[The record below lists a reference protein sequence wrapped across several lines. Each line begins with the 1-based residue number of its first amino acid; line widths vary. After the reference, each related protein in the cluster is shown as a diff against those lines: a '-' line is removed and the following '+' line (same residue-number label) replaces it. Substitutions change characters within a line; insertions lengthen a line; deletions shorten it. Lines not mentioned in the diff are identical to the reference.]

1 MARLLWLVIVV
12 LIALWVIGLVAKI
25 GGGFIH
31 ILLVVAGI
39 IFILQ
44 LLTGRRSV

>member
-12 LIALWVIGLVAKI
+12 LIALWVIGLVMKI

-31 ILLVVAGI
+31 ILLIIAGI

-44 LLTGRRSV
+44 LLTGRRSL

>member
-1 MARLLWLVIVV
+1 MARLLWLIIVV
-12 LIALWVIGLVAKI
+12 LIALWLVGLVMKI

-44 LLTGRRSV
+44 LLTGRRSI

>member
-1 MARLLWLVIVV
+1 MGRLLWLVIVV
-12 LIALWVIGLVAKI
+12 LIALWLVGLIAKI

-31 ILLVVAGI
+31 LLLLIAGV